1 MILQAPT
8 LDITSSLV
16 TIDVADAQ
24 LNAFLAQPEGSESRP
39 AVIVVHEIFGLTD
52 HIKDVACRFARAG
65 FTALAP
71 DLFKREGALP
81 LDQGFDA
88 IRAVVGNIPDARLV
102 SDLNTCAAWLRALP
116 GAAGPVGLVGFCWG
130 GRVAMLM
137 AGNTGD
143 VQACVA
149 YYGRVEGEKTAAQ
162 PTHPIDIVESINSP
176 LMGHFGGLDHAIPVE
191 GVRRLKEALKSAGK
205 TSEIFVYDE
214 AGHAFNN
221 DTREQAFHAES
232 AAIAMHWTQ
241 EWFKTHLY

>member
-1 MILQAPT
+1 MQALT
-8 LDITSSLV
+8 QDTTSSLV
-16 TIDVADAQ
+16 TIELPDAQ
-24 LNAFLAQPEGSESRP
+24 LNAFLAQPQGGESRP

-71 DLFKREGALP
+71 DLFTREGTLP

-88 IRAVVGNIPDARLV
+88 IRAIVGNIPDARLV
-102 SDLNTCAAWLRALP
+102 SDLNTCAAWLRAVP

-130 GRVAMLM
+130 GRVAMLL

-149 YYGRVEGEKTAAQ
+149 YYGRVEGDKTAAQ
-162 PTHPIDIVESINSP
+162 PAHPIDIVESINSP
-176 LMGHFGGLDHAIPVE
+176 LMGHFGGQDHAIPVE
-191 GVRRLKEALKSAGK
+191 GVRRLENALKSAGK
-205 TSEIFVYDE
+205 LSEIFVYEE

-221 DTREQAFHAES
+221 DTREQAFHADS
-232 AAIAMHWTQ
+232 ASIAMQRTHD
-241 EWFKTHLY
+241 WFKTHLY